1 MSFLLYLHFA
11 YHEYAEEISHA
22 LFDSQANEP
31 AKLAVLDTM
40 KLKSDPKTLSQPI
53 IKVLKKRF
61 NQNLNETN
69 NIE

>member
-1 MSFLLYLHFA
+1 MISL
-11 YHEYAEEISHA
+11 EISHA

-53 IKVLKKRF
+53 IKGTVL
-61 NQNLNETN
+61 LN
-69 NIE
+69 